1 MPIYEYRCVGCG
13 HELEAMQKISEAP
26 LTDCP
31 ACQASQLKKK
41 ISPVA
46 FRLKGSGWYET
57 DFKSGQ
63 QKNVAAA
70 EDGGGKQDNGD
81 AKDKASGDA
90 AKPAGNGK
98 GDQAKDGKESA
109 KGGEGAKAAATGDA
123 PKAKPSKNTSESG

>member
-1 MPIYEYRCVGCG
+1 MPIYEYRCADCG
-13 HELEAMQKISEAP
+13 HELEAMQKLSEAP

-31 ACQASQLKKK
+31 ACQASRLRKK

-70 EDGGGKQDNGD
+70 DNGGGQEGEGG
-81 AKDKASGDA
+81 AKEPADGDA
-90 AKPAGNGK
+90 AKPAADGK
-98 GDQAKDGKESA
+98 GDQAKDGKPA
-109 KGGEGAKAAATGDA
+109 AGDAGKGAAAADA
-123 PKAKPSKNTSESG
+123 PKPAAKSSKESSKSE

>member
-1 MPIYEYRCVGCG
+1 MPIYEYRCADCG
-13 HELEAMQKISEAP
+13 HELEAMQKLSEAP

-31 ACQASQLKKK
+31 ACQAGRLRKR

-70 EDGGGKQDNGD
+70 DNGGQEGEGG
-81 AKDKASGDA
+81 AKEQADGDA
-90 AKPAGNGK
+90 AQPAADGK
-98 GDQAKDGKESA
+98 GDQAKDGK
-109 KGGEGAKAAATGDA
+109 KAAGDGDAGKGAAADA
-123 PKAKPSKNTSESG
+123 PKPAPKPSKESSKSE

>member
-1 MPIYEYRCVGCG
+1 MPIYEYRCANCG
-13 HELEAMQKISEAP
+13 HELEAMQKISAAP

-31 ACQASQLKKK
+31 ACPAGQLRKK

-70 EDGGGKQDNGD
+70 DGAGKQDDGG
-81 AKDKASGDA
+81 AKDQADGDA
-90 AKPAGNGK
+90 AKPAANGK
-98 GDQAKDGKESA
+98 GGQAKDG
-109 KGGEGAKAAATGDA
+109 GKAAEGGKGAA
-123 PKAKPSKNTSESG
+123 AEASKPAAKPSKESSKSE